1 MKALSHRAVVLLP
14 ALALAV
20 LGACRGGGVAVEEQ
34 PKQNPLSADLVFD
47 ILLSDI
53 AGLRGEHEVE
63 VEAIAR
69 AARKSGDPALLARA
83 AVSALH
89 AGKYSAAL
97 AGALLWQE
105 AEPEERAPGELI
117 ARIYLRLG
125 RPQDAER
132 RFTALLARA
141 GADGRGG
148 QLRSIARA
156 LVQAGVTRQHLAL
169 YRNLLAR
176 HADEADGWFGMAVLA
191 NRAGDNAAAEDAL
204 RRALELRPDF
214 GEAAA
219 GLMDKLRHN
228 RRTDELQKIATDFLR
243 RNPGDTHLRMQFAD
257 SLLSHGRREQ
267 ALRQYAEVTVHDPE
281 HVKALYAVAVLSRGR
296 DDKTAMENFAR
307 VLEITPE
314 RDDAR
319 YHLAKM
325 EYANRHYRAAA
336 RLAWGVTDVEYY
348 LDAQLLLGAAIAKT
362 RGADAGLAFLRA
374 VPAGDERHRVRWFLR
389 QEQILAEEKRYP
401 EARKLLD
408 QALREFPDN
417 GELLYARGLVA
428 AHLKLVDLHE
438 RDLRKL
444 IRQQPDNAHAY
455 NALGYTLADLTDR
468 HQEALQLIRKAM
480 SLRADDPYILDSLG
494 WVHYRLGHIHKALAF
509 LRQALALSFDA
520 EIAAHLGEVLW
531 VSGRQQR
538 ARAVLRRAAKQ
549 NPDNEVLQRTLE
561 RFGL

>member
-1 MKALSHRAVVLLP
+1 MKALSHRAVVLLL
-14 ALALAV
+14 ALALAA
-20 LGACRGGGVAVEEQ
+20 LSACRGGGAADVQ
-34 PKQNPLSADLVFD
+34 PKPNPLSADLLFD

-63 VEAIAR
+63 VEAITR
-69 AARKSGDPALLARA
+69 AARKSGDPTLLAHA
-83 AVSALH
+83 ALSALH
-89 AGKYSAAL
+89 AGKYSEAL
-97 AGALLWQE
+97 ASALLWQQ
-105 AEPEERAPGELI
+105 AEPAERAPGELI

-132 RFTALLARA
+132 QFTMLLARA
-141 GADGRGG
+141 GAAGQGE

-156 LVQAGVTRQHLAL
+156 LVQAGAARQYLAL

-176 HADEADGWFGMAVLA
+176 HADNADGWFGKAVLA

-204 RRALELRPDF
+204 RRALQLQPDF

-219 GLMDKLRHN
+219 ALMDKLRHN
-228 RRTDELQKIATDFLR
+228 HRTEELQKFAADFLR
-243 RNPGDTHLRMQFAD
+243 RNPGDTELRMQFAD

-267 ALRQYAEVTVHDPE
+267 ALRQYAEVTVHDPD
-281 HVKALYAVAVLSRGR
+281 HVKALFAVAVLSRGR
-296 DDKTAMENFAR
+296 DDKTAVKNFAR
-307 VLEITPE
+307 VLEVEPR

-319 YHLAKM
+319 YYLAEM
-325 EYANRHYRAAA
+325 EYANRHYRAAT
-336 RLAWGVTDVEYY
+336 RLAWEVTDVEYY

-362 RGADAGLAFLRA
+362 RGADAGLKFLRA
-374 VPAGDERHRVRWFLR
+374 VPAGGERHRVRWFMR
-389 QEQILAEEKRYP
+389 QEQILAGEKRYP

-444 IRQQPDNAHAY
+444 IRQEPDNAHAY

-494 WVHYRLGHIHKALAF
+494 WVHYRLGHIHKAIAF
-509 LRQALALSFDA
+509 LRQALALSDDA

-531 VSGRQQR
+531 VSGQQQR
-538 ARAVLRRAAKQ
+538 ARTILRRAARQ
-549 NPDNEVLQRTLE
+549 SPDNEVLRRTLE

>member
-1 MKALSHRAVVLLP
+1 VKALSHHAVVLP
-14 ALALAV
+14 LAV
-20 LGACRGGGVAVEEQ
+20 VLVALGACRGGGVAVDQAQ
-34 PKQNPLSADLVFD
+34 PKPNPLSADLIFD

-63 VEAIAR
+63 VEAVTR
-69 AARKSGDPALLARA
+69 AARKSGDPTLLARA
-83 AVSALH
+83 AVSAMH
-89 AGKYSAAL
+89 AGKYSEAL
-97 AGALLWQE
+97 ASALLWRK

-125 RPQDAER
+125 RPQAAER
-132 RFTALLARA
+132 QFTDFLARA
-141 GADGRGG
+141 NDQGE

-156 LVQAGVTRQHLAL
+156 LVQAGATRQHLAL

-176 HADEADGWFGMAVLA
+176 HADNAEGWFGKAVLA
-191 NRAGDNAAAEDAL
+191 NRAGDDELAEKAL
-204 RRALELRPDF
+204 RRALRLRPDF
-214 GEAAA
+214 SEAAA

-228 RRTDELQKIATDFLR
+228 HRTEELQKFAADFLR
-243 RNPGDTHLRMQFAD
+243 HTPGDTELRMQFAD

-267 ALRQYAEVTVHDPE
+267 ALRQYAEVTVHDPD
-281 HVKALYAVAVLSRGR
+281 HVKALFAVAVLSRGR
-296 DDKTAMENFAR
+296 DDKTAAKNFAR
-307 VLEITPE
+307 VLEVEP
-314 RDDAR
+314 RCDDAR
-319 YHLAKM
+319 YRLAEM

-336 RLAWGVTDVEYY
+336 RLAWEVTDVEYY

-362 RGADAGLAFLRA
+362 RGVDAGLAFLRA
-374 VPAGDERHRVRWFLR
+374 APAGDERHRVRWFMR
-389 QEQILAEEKRYP
+389 QEQILAEAKRYP

-444 IRQQPDNAHAY
+444 IRQEPDNAHAY

-494 WVHYRLGHIHKALAF
+494 WVHYRLGHIHKAIAF
-509 LRQALALSFDA
+509 LRQALALGFDA

-531 VSGRQQR
+531 VSGQQQR
-538 ARAVLRRAAKQ
+538 ARAILRRAAKQ
-549 NPDNEVLQRTLE
+549 NPDNEVLRRTLE